1 MQKSTTSFIKLLLC
15 SGLFLRERVYFFFI
29 IIIFFFFLLSKFS
42 FKWGLVVDLLFQPCF
57 PASDSSTTRCI
68 TALEDRMK
76 ELVSAQQHFFLFFFF
91 FIIFFLDLVFPF
103 EVLPDNLS
111 AAKVGVEVECSN
123 FFSRSLLLF
132 LLF

>member
-1 MQKSTTSFIKLLLC
+1 MGFGGRFVVSTMLSCLRLFNNSLHHSF
-15 SGLFLRERVYFFFI
+15 GGPDERARKCATTFFFI
-29 IIIFFFFLLSKFS
+29 
-42 FKWGLVVDLLFQPCF
+42 
-57 PASDSSTTRCI
+57 
-68 TALEDRMK
+68 
-76 ELVSAQQHFFLFFFF
+76 LFFFF
-91 FIIFFLDLVFPF
+91 TIFFLDLVFPF